1 MLITPA
7 QCPATV
13 DTGPAIDL
21 KCVMFRQTN
30 TDPPATLVK
39 DGKKEY
45 FERVMVPY
53 LNAAYNLAR
62 WMTRNEHDAE
72 DVVQEAYMR
81 AFTAVDGF
89 RSDGNSRAWILAI
102 VRNTCLTWL
111 QRNRLKEVVTATNEE
126 LDTKADAC
134 LDPEQLLILKS
145 RRDLF
150 KKALEELPLHYREI
164 LILREMEDLSY
175 KAIAQIA
182 DIPVGTVMSRLARAR
197 KCLQYQV
204 LGMANNEVPK

>member
-1 MLITPA
+1 
-7 QCPATV
+7 
-13 DTGPAIDL
+13 
-21 KCVMFRQTN
+21 MFRQTN
-30 TDPPATLVK
+30 TDPPANLVTE
-39 DGKKEY
+39 GRKEY

-89 RSDGNSRAWILAI
+89 RSDGNGRAWILAI

-111 QRNRLKEVVTATNEE
+111 QKNRLKEIVTATNEE
-126 LDTKADAC
+126 LDTKADAG

-197 KCLQYQV
+197 KELQYHV
-204 LGMANNEVPK
+204 LGMASKEVRK